1 MINDIM
7 PTNNLQTMSPPLAPP
22 HGKSVYGTVDT
33 PNDNKVSTMT
43 LSVAEAAQHN
53 FKIKS

>member
-1 MINDIM
+1 
-7 PTNNLQTMSPPLAPP
+7 MSPPLAPP

-33 PNDNKVSTMT
+33 PNDNKVSTLT